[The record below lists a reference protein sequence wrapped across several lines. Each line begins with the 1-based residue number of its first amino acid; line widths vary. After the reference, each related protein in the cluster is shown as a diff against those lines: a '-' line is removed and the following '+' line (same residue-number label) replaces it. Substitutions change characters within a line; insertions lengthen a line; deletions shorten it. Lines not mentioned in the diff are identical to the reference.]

1 MNRVDLFMSMRYC
14 TERDLLELRTKAYAF
29 LDEKRIAHVAGCE
42 TEAVR
47 LAEKYGADVCQ
58 AATAAI
64 LHDITKKLDLS
75 NQLILCERYGIICD
89 VFEKNNASLLH
100 ARTGACKALELFDIE
115 QPVFDAIRWHT
126 TGRPDMALLEKIL
139 YLADY
144 IEPTR
149 CFEGIDRLRKSA
161 YENLDSALSLGL
173 KMSIEDVRSRGYT
186 LHPVSVEAYE
196 YYKEKD
202 HA

>member
-1 MNRVDLFMSMRYC
+1 MSMRYC
-14 TERDLLELRTKAYAF
+14 TEKDLSELRTKAYAF

-100 ARTGACKALELFDIE
+100 AKTGAWKARELFDIE
-115 QPVFDAIRWHT
+115 QPVFDAIWWHT
-126 TGRPDMALLEKIL
+126 TGRADMVLLEKIL

-149 CFEGIDRLRKSA
+149 SFEGIDLLREKA
-161 YENLDSALSLGL
+161 YEALDPALALGL

-186 LHPVSVEAYE
+186 LHPVTEEAYE
-196 YYKEKD
+196 FYKEKE